1 VNKPHPIQPIVVDNH
16 GTLRFKAN
24 AIVQHLLDH
33 GGIDLNDIASLDFSR
48 EDHEQFAQLIGYSL
62 SGASDLSYM
71 SDEVIAAAEAM
82 HERGQSEHEARAN
95 ALREQ
100 FEAARDGMRE
110 GVAALFGIHPDDLLR
125 AP

>member
-33 GGIDLNDIASLDFSR
+33 GGIDLNDIASLGFSR

-100 FEAARDGMRE
+100 LETARDGMRE

-125 AP
+125 NA